1 MVRGK
6 SKNNYIQ
13 TDKYDLMVNDS
24 LDNYY
29 TPKVNIKKE
38 QSIYDDYEIL
48 EEIGTGAFGVV
59 HRCLEKKTGNIF
71 AAKFIP
77 ILGGDKQK
85 EIVREEIG
93 VMSELKHSSLIS
105 LHDAFE
111 MDQEI
116 IMIYE
121 FMSGDELLE
130 KISKDKEMNEWEAQ
144 NYVKQIC
151 EAIKYMHELSYVHL
165 NLKPENILFTTKT
178 SDKLKIN
185 DFSMTTKLNPGKEV
199 KIATVNS
206 EYSAPEVL
214 SGQKIG
220 FNTDMWNIGILTK
233 VLLSGISNFDG
244 NILNEINKKSEFEN
258 ISEEAKDFIRRL
270 LVEDKQYRMNIH
282 EALNHPWLTQRR
294 DKNNMN
300 ENIIPSERYYKSREF
315 VRRKYDAWPE
325 PRLSLGRIS
334 QFSSLSKLHSDR
346 YKIRETLFDQNDGPP
361 RFIIR
366 PRPTQANEGMNA
378 SFFYKILSPVPMRIS
393 WWKDEKEIKISEGSF
408 GKYRQQRNGNDRAM
422 TITEIKSEDQGDY
435 LVRAE
440 NEFGKRECSAMLIVL
455 MKDGKRKEILP
466 QQIPTIRQPII
477 QEVSTTSIVEKG
489 PPHFSFLLRPRLIQK
504 NHTCKLICTVTSDPP
519 AKIKWIKDGKP
530 VDDQRAQALFKSGV
544 ASLEVF
550 NIKMEDAGIYT
561 CIATNEFGSDETSAS
576 ITVQTRHS
584 TSSTQQTNS
593 LDGAS
598 SFLMAGLVGERKN
611 KLQKKG
617 N

>member
-1 MVRGK
+1 
-6 SKNNYIQ
+6 
-13 TDKYDLMVNDS
+13 MVNDS

-93 VMSELKHSSLIS
+93 IMSELKHPSLIS

-111 MDQEI
+111 IDQEI

-121 FMSGDELLE
+121 
-130 KISKDKEMNEWEAQ
+130 
-144 NYVKQIC
+144 
-151 EAIKYMHELSYVHL
+151 LSYVHL
-165 NLKPENILFTTKT
+165 DLKPENILFTTKT

-244 NILNEINKKSEFEN
+244 NILNEINKKPEFEN

-270 LVEDKQYRMNIH
+270 LVEDKQCRMNIH
-282 EALNHPWLTQRR
+282 DALNHPWLTQRR

-334 QFSSLSKLHSDR
+334 QFSSLSKLHFDR

-378 SFFYKILSPVPMRIS
+378 SFFYKILSPVPIRIS
-393 WWKDEKEIKISEGSF
+393 WWKNEKEIKISEGSF
-408 GKYRQQRNGNDRAM
+408 GKYRQQMNGNDRAM

-455 MKDGKRKEILP
+455 VKDGKRKEILP
-466 QQIPTIRQPII
+466 QQIPTIRQPLI
-477 QEVSTTSIVEKG
+477 QEASTTSIVEKG

-544 ASLEVF
+544 ASLE
-550 NIKMEDAGIYT
+550 DAGIYT

-584 TSSTQQTNS
+584 TSSTQQTSNS

>member
-1 MVRGK
+1 
-6 SKNNYIQ
+6 
-13 TDKYDLMVNDS
+13 
-24 LDNYY
+24 
-29 TPKVNIKKE
+29 
-38 QSIYDDYEIL
+38 
-48 EEIGTGAFGVV
+48 
-59 HRCLEKKTGNIF
+59 
-71 AAKFIP
+71 
-77 ILGGDKQK
+77 
-85 EIVREEIG
+85 
-93 VMSELKHSSLIS
+93 
-105 LHDAFE
+105 
-111 MDQEI
+111 
-116 IMIYE
+116 
-121 FMSGDELLE
+121 
-130 KISKDKEMNEWEAQ
+130 MNEWKAQ
-144 NYVKQIC
+144 NYIKQIC

-165 NLKPENILFTTKT
+165 DLKPENILFTTKT

-220 FNTDMWNIGILTK
+220 LNTDMWNIGILTK
-233 VLLSGISNFDG
+233 ILLSGISNFDG

-270 LVEDKQYRMNIH
+270 L
-282 EALNHPWLTQRR
+282 
-294 DKNNMN
+294 
-300 ENIIPSERYYKSREF
+300 
-315 VRRKYDAWPE
+315 DAWPE

-393 WWKDEKEIKISEGSF
+393 WWKDEKEIKISDGSF

-422 TITEIKSEDQGDY
+422 TITEVKSEDQGDY
-435 LVRAE
+435 LIRAE
-440 NEFGKRECSAMLIVL
+440 NEFGRRECSAMLNVL
-455 MKDGKRKEILP
+455 TKDGKRKEILP
-466 QQIPTIRQPII
+466 HQIPIRQPII
-477 QEVSTTSIVEKG
+477 QEASTTSIVEKG

-519 AKIKWIKDGKP
+519 PKIKWIKDGKP

-544 ASLEVF
+544 ASLEQL
-550 NIKMEDAGIYT
+550 KDAGIYT

>member
-1 MVRGK
+1 
-6 SKNNYIQ
+6 
-13 TDKYDLMVNDS
+13 MVNDS
-24 LDNYY
+24 LDNYH
-29 TPKVNIKKE
+29 TPKVVIKKDH
-38 QSIYDDYEIL
+38 SIYDDYEIL

-93 VMSELKHSSLIS
+93 IMSELKHSSLIS

-111 MDQEI
+111 MDHEI
-116 IMIYE
+116 VMIY
-121 FMSGDELLE
+121 
-130 KISKDKEMNEWEAQ
+130 
-144 NYVKQIC
+144 
-151 EAIKYMHELSYVHL
+151 ELSYVHL
-165 NLKPENILFTTKT
+165 DLKPENILFTTKT

-206 EYSAPEVL
+206 EYSSPEVL

-393 WWKDEKEIKISEGSF
+393 WWKDEKEIKISDGSF

-455 MKDGKRKEILP
+455 VKDGKKILP

-477 QEVSTTSIVEKG
+477 QEASTTSIVEKG

-519 AKIKWIKDGKP
+519 PKIKWIKDGKP

-584 TSSTQQTNS
+584 TSSTQQQTNS
-593 LDGAS
+593 LDGPS